1 MPAGGCARACGS
13 AIGAPRRC
21 GAVQGNHAVMPGQV
35 DLEMHAGCYQCW
47 SSRPDA
53 VRPRRR
59 RYRVARSVSG
69 SARGLPP
76 CDRSASPAR
85 AQKRA
90 YDGRGSRPR
99 KRRCVPSRSRPRPW
113 SSRCRRATYHALGP
127 GGEFV
132 VRDVFFIERPFYLP
146 PKIVE
151 QLQRR
156 GELVL

>member
-1 MPAGGCARACGS
+1 MWLSDWCSTALRS
-13 AIGAPRRC
+13 R
-21 GAVQGNHAVMPGQV
+21 PGQPRCDARSGRSRDARGLLSV
-35 DLEMHAGCYQCW
+35 LELA
-47 SSRPDA
+47 PDA
-53 VRPRRR
+53 VRPGRRR
-59 RYRVARSVSG
+59 CRVARSVSE